1 MGSARRPP
9 APNGTPSIRQ
19 GISMDSDPD
28 IGTDIDAVPA
38 CDPTIGATTI
48 GTRTVLDAAS
58 VRG

>member
-1 MGSARRPP
+1 
-9 APNGTPSIRQ
+9 
-19 GISMDSDPD
+19 MDSDPD